1 MNTEALGWF
10 LIGVGSLGLLLSI
23 SRIWQYYAT
32 PREPNPEPGPTH
44 AEAMAWGEKFEAAGM
59 RVTPHTLKM
68 EGWREQRRAK
78 EFEMEI
84 MDQAIA
90 DIEAEDEERGAP
102 YTLADAYKRARAKRA
117 REISELDQALAEDER
132 ANR

>member
-1 MNTEALGWF
+1 MNIEFLGAF
-10 LIGVGSLGLLLSI
+10 IIGVGSLGLLQSLAGMW
-23 SRIWQYYAT
+23 RHAT
-32 PREPNPEPGPTH
+32 PREPNPEPGPTD
-44 AEAMAWGEKFEAAGM
+44 AEGTAWGEKFEAM
-59 RVTPHTLKM
+59 RKRTTPHTLKM

-117 REISELDQALAEDER
+117 REISELDQVLAEDER
-132 ANR
+132 ANQ